1 MNGYVISKDIN
12 GTLLKSRVPIKYIT
26 TERNIELD
34 AVLPRTM
41 IVIDRKAN
49 GNNLP
54 IHLNFQGVK
63 YPSAS
68 WTISIGKTQYAKGTN
83 EEIFLTFA
91 KNTKLVFNL
100 KLYTR
105 HPSANTLAVYFEHE
119 ITDVPPSGQ
128 PWEGDAIV
136 MLCQGVPL
144 LPGSYLKVLNGAA
157 ANIFFIS
164 GSLFHNTFDDAEE
177 LFAGKGI
184 KII

>member
-1 MNGYVISKDIN
+1 MSIKNSTSSNRRTPPQYHVNGDVISKDIN

-26 TERNIELD
+26 TERDIELD

-54 IHLNFQGVK
+54 IHFNFQDVK
-63 YPSAS
+63 HPSAS
-68 WTISIGKTQYAKGTN
+68 WTISIGKTQYATETN

-105 HPSANTLAVYFEHE
+105 HPSANTLPLYFEHQ
-119 ITDVPPSGQ
+119 ITDAPPSGQ
-128 PWEGDAIV
+128 PDEGDAIV

-144 LPGSYLKVLNGAA
+144 LPGSYLKVLKKK
-157 ANIFFIS
+157 S
-164 GSLFHNTFDDAEE
+164 
-177 LFAGKGI
+177 
-184 KII
+184 